1 MSLLDYLIPFVVAL
15 GLLILVHEM
24 GHYLVAR
31 LCGVK
36 VLRFSI
42 GFGKP
47 LLSRR
52 LGRDGTEWALG
63 AFPLGGYVKM
73 VDEREG
79 EVAPDELHRA
89 FNRQS
94 VGRRFAIVAAGPLA
108 NLLLAVF
115 VYWGLFVAGAEEL
128 RPRLAL
134 TAAEQSAAVGA
145 GVRDGDLVTA
155 INGEAVRSWQDLRWA
170 LLRHTLDGQQAV
182 LQVRTLDEAEA
193 VRTLDLSGIGID
205 EGGVDPVE
213 RIGLRPWRPRI
224 PAVVSA
230 LVPGGAAARAGLQA
244 GDTVAAIDGSAIGSG
259 IDLVERVSAAAG
271 RRLDVEVLRNGEALH
286 FTLTP
291 QEETESGHRIG
302 RIGIQ
307 LASPSAQDMAL
318 MFATVRYGVGEGLA
332 KAMRQTW
339 ESSAMSL
346 KMIGRMITG
355 DLSWKNLS
363 GPLTIADYAGQTA
376 RLGWDHYLKFIA
388 IISISL
394 GVLNLL
400 PIPVLDGGHLL
411 YYVAEIIKGGPIPE
425 RVMEIGQQI
434 GLVLLAML
442 MAFAFYNDITRFI
455 SG

>member
-1 MSLLDYLIPFVVAL
+1 MLLLDYLIPFAVAL
-15 GLLILVHEM
+15 GLLIMVHEM

-31 LCGVK
+31 WCGVK

-79 EVAPDELHRA
+79 EVASSDLPRA

-94 VGRRFAIVAAGPLA
+94 VWRRFAIVAAGPIA
-108 NLLLAVF
+108 NLLLAVL
-115 VYWGLFVAGAEEL
+115 VYWGLFVVGSDEL

-134 TAAEQSAAVGA
+134 TTEQSAAVSA

-155 INGEAVRSWQDLRWA
+155 VNGEAVRSWQDLRW
-170 LLRHTLDGQQAV
+170 LLLSRMLDNEQVV
-182 LQVRTLDEAEA
+182 LQVRTLDEADA
-193 VRTLDLSGIGID
+193 TRTLDLSGIAID
-205 EGGVDPVE
+205 NGRDDPISL
-213 RIGLRPWRPRI
+213 IGLRPWRPRI
-224 PAVVSA
+224 PVVVGA
-230 LVPGGAAARAGLQA
+230 LVAGGAAERAGLQT
-244 GDTVAAIDGSAIGSG
+244 GDVIVAIDGTAVESG
-259 IDLVERVSAAAG
+259 GDLVTRVSAAVD
-271 RRLDVEVLRNGEALH
+271 RNLDVEVRRGDATQH
-286 FTLTP
+286 FAVVP
-291 QEETESGHRIG
+291 QAETQKGQRIG

-307 LASPSAQDMAL
+307 IADPPREIMDL
-318 MFATVRYGVGEGLA
+318 MFATISYGPVDGFV
-332 KAMRQTW
+332 KAARQTW
-339 ESSAMSL
+339 ESSVLSL

-355 DLSWKNLS
+355 DLSLKNLS
-363 GPLTIADYAGQTA
+363 GPLTIADYAGQSA
-376 RLGWDHYLKFIA
+376 RLGWGHYLKFIA

-425 RVMEIGQQI
+425 RIMEIGQQI
-434 GLVLLAML
+434 GLLLLAML

>member
-1 MSLLDYLIPFVVAL
+1 MSLLDYLIPFLVAL
-15 GLLILVHEM
+15 GLLITVHEM

-31 LCGVK
+31 WCGVK

-52 LGRDGTEWALG
+52 FGRDGTEWALG

-73 VDEREG
+73 ADEREG
-79 EVAPDELHRA
+79 EVAPSDLPRA

-94 VGRRFAIVAAGPLA
+94 VWRRFAIVAAGPIA
-108 NLLLAVF
+108 NLLLAVL
-115 VYWGLFVAGAEEL
+115 VYWGLFVVGTEEL

-134 TAAEQSAAVGA
+134 ATEQSAAVSA

-155 INGEAVRSWQDLRWA
+155 VNGEAVQSWQDLRWR
-170 LLRHTLDGQQAV
+170 LLRHLLDNEQVV
-182 LQVRTLDEAEA
+182 LQVRTLEDVDAT
-193 VRTLDLSGIGID
+193 RTLDLSGIVID
-205 EGGVDPVE
+205 DGRGDPIA
-213 RIGLRPWRPRI
+213 RIGLHPWRPRI
-224 PAVVSA
+224 PVAVEA
-230 LVPGGAAARAGLQA
+230 LVAGGAAERVGLQA
-244 GDTVAAIDGSAIGSG
+244 GDVIVAIDGKAVDSG
-259 IDLVERVSAAAG
+259 GDLVARVSVAVD
-271 RRLDVEVLRNGEALH
+271 RSLDMEVQRGGATLH
-286 FTLTP
+286 FAVVP
-291 QEETESGHRIG
+291 QAETQKGQRIG

-307 LASPSAQDMAL
+307 IAKPPPEIMDL
-318 MFATVRYGVGEGLA
+318 MFATVSYGPVDGFV
-332 KAMRQTW
+332 KAARRTW
-339 ESSAMSL
+339 ESSVMSL
-346 KMIGRMITG
+346 QMIGRMITG

-363 GPLTIADYAGQTA
+363 GPLTIADYAGQSA
-376 RLGWDHYLKFIA
+376 RLGWDHYLNFIA

-411 YYVAEIIKGGPIPE
+411 YYVAEIIKGGPISE
-425 RVMEIGQQI
+425 RIMEIGQQI
-434 GLVLLAML
+434 GLFLLAML